1 MVHDAD
7 DEEVDLDSG
16 VAVQVPRGLPAPPQ
30 PSKEEKARHDLTH
43 INYRSC
49 CPHCVFGRRNNTP
62 HRTSQSGRR
71 NLPLFCADYC
81 FIRDVDD
88 PDNVSC
94 LVGRLYPSKAIF
106 ASACDQKGADDP
118 VVKRLSNFIKE
129 SGISK
134 MVYKTDQESALRST
148 IEEAL
153 RRTGRSGVFESFE
166 AVPEMSAVGESASN
180 GKAERAVQTFEDQ
193 LRTLKSALDSRLK
206 QKVPVNHPL
215 MNWLVEHTA
224 NVINRYAI
232 TSDGSTP
239 YQALHG
245 KRSTLKVVE
254 FAEQVFFYVPK
265 KLRAKLSR
273 RWQLGTYLGLVNSSN
288 EHMVATRHG
297 NVVKSRSVVRVVE
310 ASRWN
315 SDAALAIVGTPTLL
329 NPTDPDADDAYRA
342 VDESDQPHLDFD
354 ADLIQNDGEPMAE
367 STGTRSIS
375 FAPGKIM
382 AKDLVQYGYS
392 EDCPRCSDIQRGN
405 HRSFRNHTDQC
416 KLRIYF
422 AWKETNDPKCL
433 KVKHLLESTADE
445 PADADVLEATDL
457 DSSHA
462 VDPAPSTPVGP
473 AT

>member
-1 MVHDAD
+1 MTSHISTI
-7 DEEVDLDSG
+7 DLG
-16 VAVQVPRGLPAPPQ
+16 AP
-30 PSKEEKARHDLTH
+30 T
-43 INYRSC
+43 
-49 CPHCVFGRRNNTP
+49 VFGRRNNTP
-62 HRTSQSGRR
+62 HRTSRSGRR

-106 ASACDQKGADDP
+106 ASACEQKGADDP

-129 SGISK
+129 SGIWK

-224 NVINRYAI
+224 NVINRYAV
-232 TSDGSTP
+232 TADGTTP

-254 FAEQVFFYVPK
+254 FAEQVFLYVPK

-288 EHMVATRHG
+288 EHMVATRYG
-297 NVVKSRSVVRVVE
+297 NVVKSRSAVRVVE

-315 SDAALAIVGTPTLL
+315 SDAALAIVGTLTVL
-329 NPTDPDADDAYRA
+329 NPLDPEDDAGYAA
-342 VDESDQPHLDFD
+342 VDESEQPHLELD
-354 ADLIQNDGEPMAE
+354 ADIHDGEPMAE
-367 STGTRSIS
+367 STAARSI
-375 FAPGKIM
+375 FRPWP
-382 AKDLVQYGYS
+382 DYGW
-392 EDCPRCSDIQRGN
+392 RFGAIWI
-405 HRSFRNHTDQC
+405 H
-416 KLRIYF
+416 
-422 AWKETNDPKCL
+422 
-433 KVKHLLESTADE
+433 
-445 PADADVLEATDL
+445 
-457 DSSHA
+457 
-462 VDPAPSTPVGP
+462 
-473 AT
+473 